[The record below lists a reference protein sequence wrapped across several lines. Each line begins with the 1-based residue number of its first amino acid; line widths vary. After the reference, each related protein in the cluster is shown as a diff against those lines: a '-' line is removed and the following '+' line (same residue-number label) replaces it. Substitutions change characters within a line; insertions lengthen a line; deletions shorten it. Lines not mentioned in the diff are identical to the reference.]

1 MQAMAKMANMAKN
14 WERVGGIK
22 EFPLRVA
29 ILAKKFLDKKFLVF
43 SLIRWQRG
51 SLKVAIFTEIAS
63 LAKMAYSWQNLANIP
78 MTWQRVHFESAQVPP
93 KIEYLAKMVNIR
105 QISKISN
112 SMTKG
117 SF

>member
-1 MQAMAKMANMAKN
+1 MQAMAKMANMAKD

-29 ILAKKFLDKKFLVF
+29 ISAKKFLDKKFLVF
-43 SLIRWQRG
+43 SLIRRQRG

-78 MTWQRVHFESAQVPP
+78 YQIQQCFECIFKLFLKTVFNLFCEIGF
-93 KIEYLAKMVNIR
+93 K
-105 QISKISN
+105 
-112 SMTKG
+112 
-117 SF
+117 